1 MKNPSSPDSHRAALV
16 ILSNDPDQGRFVVR
30 LTGTGIA
37 PASNDDDHG
46 DDMSTATLVD
56 APSTVEGILDVGGD
70 VDVFS
75 FEIDRK
81 AKVIIRT
88 RSDIDTYG
96 ILMNGDGD
104 IIAENDDSGSGFNF
118 RLRRR
123 LPAGV
128 YYVAVEGW
136 DDSISGDY
144 DLNIRVR

>member
-1 MKNPSSPDSHRAALV
+1 
-16 ILSNDPDQGRFVVR
+16 
-30 LTGTGIA
+30 
-37 PASNDDDHG
+37 
-46 DDMSTATLVD
+46 MSTATLVD
-56 APSTVEGILDVGGD
+56 ASSTVEGNLDVGGD

-75 FEIDRK
+75 FEIDRN

-96 ILMNGDGD
+96 ILMNEDGD
-104 IIAENDDSGSGFNF
+104 ITAENDDSGSGFNF

-136 DDSISGDY
+136 DDSVSGDY